1 MRHGALLG
9 CTGVYWGVLGCGHG
23 HGAQRRGGSGETKNG
38 ATKKGER
45 DKEVEQKGWNK
56 GLE

>member
-1 MRHGALLG
+1 M
-9 CTGVYWGVLGCGHG
+9 YWGVGTATEHKGG
-23 HGAQRRGGSGETKNG
+23 GGSGETKNG